1 MKVSVPLHVYLL
13 VGLKQL
19 SADHVLVTSWLVGA
33 LCLYF
38 SFDLMSDPVSSDHA
52 ALGGLTAFVGVLHMV
67 NTGLHQDFKQRPVLA
82 VGEQDT
88 EMGQPLQVI
97 DNVRNRAVQH
107 LFAGV
112 IHRKGS
118 DH

>member
-52 ALGGLTAFVGVLHMV
+52 VLGGLTAFVGVLHMYYV
-67 NTGLHQDFKQRPVLA
+67 LQHVHERIKLWFIISLLPGLTGDD
-82 VGEQDT
+82 ET
-88 EMGQPLQVI
+88 EEEL
-97 DNVRNRAVQH
+97 D
-107 LFAGV
+107 
-112 IHRKGS
+112 
-118 DH
+118 DE